1 MSKAKYMKL
10 ISTALLLIYFNTAA
24 ISQDYE
30 PLFICGQTEAKY
42 LGGLAA
48 LRKHYC
54 KVITKAYQEI
64 QEKNPVEGQ
73 AMITF
78 KIDTTGIVKI
88 ESFKKS
94 IRADIDSILVKA
106 IISAGPWV
114 PATQSGR
121 KAISYK
127 TQKFTFCAGG
137 YGSCVPSGRAVCR

>member
-1 MSKAKYMKL
+1 MK
-10 ISTALLLIYFNTAA
+10 IVVTLLFLTCFAGAA
-24 ISQDYE
+24 ISQNKE
-30 PLFICGQTEAKY
+30 VLVIACGTTEAEY
-42 LGGLAA
+42 PGGLAA

-54 KVITKAYQEI
+54 KVITRAYKDIE
-64 QEKNPVEGQ
+64 EKNPVEGQ

-88 ESFKKS
+88 EGFKKS
-94 IRADIDSILVKA
+94 IRADIDSILVHA

-127 TQKFTFCAGG
+127 MQKFTFCAGS
-137 YGSCVPSGRAVCR
+137 YGSCMPSGRAVCR